1 MKIIN
6 VLIVA
11 SLVALI
17 SGCASKDKEV
27 FNMPATYWYEE
38 IAKEIKAQDLEKAD
52 SRYTSLASEHIES
65 PLLPDAMMML
75 ANAHIQDEEYVLAN
89 FYLDEYLKRY
99 GNKANADHVR
109 YMKIKANYEA
119 FPNPN
124 RNQQLL
130 LDTIVQT
137 KDFLAKYPNSKFR
150 PLAET
155 ILARLEMGEYFLNE
169 NIKDL
174 YNRVD
179 KPDAAQL
186 YDEKLKKSSLGDAK
200 IIEPNVPWYRS
211 WFEKK

>member
-1 MKIIN
+1 MKIAN

-11 SLVALI
+11 SLVAFM

-38 IAKEIKAQDLEKAD
+38 IAKQIKSQDLEKAD
-52 SRYTSLASEHIES
+52 SLYTSLASEHIES

-75 ANAHIQDEEYVLAN
+75 ANAHMQDEEYVLAN

-99 GNKANADHVR
+99 GSKANADHVR
-109 YMKIKANYEA
+109 FMKIKANYEA

-130 LDTIVQT
+130 IDTINQT
-137 KDFLAKYPNSKFR
+137 KDFLARYPNSKFR

-155 ILARLEMGEYFLNE
+155 ILLRLELGEYFLDE

-174 YNRVD
+174 YSRVD
-179 KPDAAQL
+179 KPEAAKA
-186 YDEKLKKSSLGDAK
+186 YDEKLKKSSLGEAK
-200 IIEPNVPWYRS
+200 IVEPKIPWYRS
-211 WFEKK
+211 WFEKQ

>member
-75 ANAHIQDEEYVLAN
+75 ANAHMQDEEYVLAN

-109 YMKIKANYEA
+109 FMKIKANYEA

-155 ILARLEMGEYFLNE
+155 ILVRLEMGEYFLDE

-174 YNRVD
+174 YTRVD
-179 KPDAAQL
+179 KPEAAKL
-186 YDEKLKKSSLGDAK
+186 YDEKLKKSSLGEAK
-200 IIEPNVPWYRS
+200 IVEPNIPWYRS

>member
-1 MKIIN
+1 MKIAN

-11 SLVALI
+11 SLVAFM

-38 IAKEIKAQDLEKAD
+38 IAKQIKSQDLEKAD
-52 SRYTSLASEHIES
+52 SFYTSLASEHIES

-75 ANAHIQDEEYVLAN
+75 ANAHMQDEEYVLAN

-99 GNKANADHVR
+99 GSKANADHVR

-179 KPDAAQL
+179 KPNAAEL

>member
-99 GNKANADHVR
+99 GSKANADHVR

>member
-1 MKIIN
+1 MKIAN

-11 SLVALI
+11 SLVAFM

-38 IAKEIKAQDLEKAD
+38 IAKQIKSQDLEKAD
-52 SRYTSLASEHIES
+52 SFYTSLASEHIES

-75 ANAHIQDEEYVLAN
+75 ANAHMQDEEYVLAN

-99 GNKANADHVR
+99 GSKANADHVR
-109 YMKIKANYEA
+109 FMKIKANYEA

-130 LDTIVQT
+130 IDTINQT
-137 KDFLAKYPNSKFR
+137 KDFLARYPDSKFR

-155 ILARLEMGEYFLNE
+155 ILLRLELGEYFLDS

-174 YNRVD
+174 YSRVD
-179 KPDAAQL
+179 KPEAAKA
-186 YDEKLKKSSLGDAK
+186 YDEKLKKSSHGEAK
-200 IIEPNVPWYRS
+200 IVEPKIPWYRS
-211 WFEKK
+211 WFEKQ

>member
-1 MKIIN
+1 MKIAN

-11 SLVALI
+11 SLMVLI

-65 PLLPDAMMML
+65 PLLPEAMMML

-155 ILARLEMGEYFLNE
+155 ILVRLQLGEYFLDE

-174 YNRVD
+174 YSRVD
-179 KPDAAQL
+179 KPEASKSFE
-186 YDEKLKKSSLGDAK
+186 EKLKQSSLGEAK
-200 IIEPNVPWYRS
+200 IVEPNIPWYRS

>member
-1 MKIIN
+1 MKIAN

-11 SLVALI
+11 SLVAFM
-17 SGCASKDKEV
+17 SGCASNDKEV

-38 IAKEIKAQDLEKAD
+38 IAKQIKSQDLETAD
-52 SRYTSLASEHIES
+52 SFYTSLASEHIES

-75 ANAHIQDEEYVLAN
+75 ANAHMQDEEYVLAN

-99 GNKANADHVR
+99 GSKANADHVR
-109 YMKIKANYEA
+109 FMKIKANYEA

-130 LDTIVQT
+130 IDTINQT
-137 KDFLAKYPNSKFR
+137 KDFLARYPDSKFR

-155 ILARLEMGEYFLNE
+155 ILLRLELGEYFLDS

-174 YNRVD
+174 YSRVD
-179 KPDAAQL
+179 KPEAAKA
-186 YDEKLKKSSLGDAK
+186 YDEKLKKSSLGEAK
-200 IIEPNVPWYRS
+200 IVEPKIPWYRS
-211 WFEKK
+211 WFEKQ

>member
-1 MKIIN
+1 MKIAN

-11 SLVALI
+11 SLVAFM
-17 SGCASKDKEV
+17 SGCASKDKDV
-27 FNMPATYWYEE
+27 FNMPAIYWYEE
-38 IAKEIKAQDLEKAD
+38 IAKEIKNQDLEKAD
-52 SRYTSLASEHIES
+52 SFYTSLASEHIES
-65 PLLPDAMMML
+65 PLLPEAMMML
-75 ANAHIQDEEYVLAN
+75 SNAHIQEEEYILAN

-137 KDFLAKYPNSKFR
+137 KDFLVRYPDSKFR

-155 ILARLEMGEYFLNE
+155 ILVRLEMGEYFLDG

-174 YNRVD
+174 YTRVD
-179 KPDAAQL
+179 KPEAAKS
-186 YDEKLKKSSLGDAK
+186 YEEKLKKSSLGEAK
-200 IIEPNVPWYRS
+200 IVEPKIPWYRS
-211 WFEKK
+211 WFEKQ

>member
-1 MKIIN
+1 MKIAN

-11 SLVALI
+11 SLVAFM
-17 SGCASKDKEV
+17 SGCASKDKDV
-27 FNMPATYWYEE
+27 FNMPAIYWYEE
-38 IAKEIKAQDLEKAD
+38 IAKEIKNQDLEKAD
-52 SRYTSLASEHIES
+52 SFYTSLASEHIES
-65 PLLPDAMMML
+65 PLLPEAMMML
-75 ANAHIQDEEYVLAN
+75 SNAHIQEEEYILAN

-137 KDFLAKYPNSKFR
+137 KDFLARYPDSKFR

-155 ILARLEMGEYFLNE
+155 ILVRLEMGEYFLDG

-174 YNRVD
+174 YTRVD
-179 KPDAAQL
+179 KPEAAKS
-186 YDEKLKKSSLGDAK
+186 YDEKLKKSSLGEAK
-200 IIEPNVPWYRS
+200 IVEPKIPWYRS
-211 WFEKK
+211 WFEKQ

>member
-1 MKIIN
+1 MKIVN

-11 SLVALI
+11 SLVAFM

-38 IAKEIKAQDLEKAD
+38 IAKQIKSQDLEKAD
-52 SRYTSLASEHIES
+52 SLYTSLASEHIES

-75 ANAHIQDEEYVLAN
+75 ANAHMQDEEYVLAN

-99 GNKANADHVR
+99 GSKANADHVR
-109 YMKIKANYEA
+109 FMKIKANYEA

-130 LDTIVQT
+130 IDTINQT
-137 KDFLAKYPNSKFR
+137 KDFLARYPDSKFR

-155 ILARLEMGEYFLNE
+155 ILLRLELGEYFLDS

-174 YNRVD
+174 YSRVD
-179 KPDAAQL
+179 KPEAAKA
-186 YDEKLKKSSLGDAK
+186 YDEKLKKSSLGEAK
-200 IIEPNVPWYRS
+200 IVEPKIPWYRS
-211 WFEKK
+211 WFEKQ

>member
-1 MKIIN
+1 MKIAN

-11 SLVALI
+11 SLVAFM
-17 SGCASKDKEV
+17 SGCASKDKDV
-27 FNMPATYWYEE
+27 FNMPAIYWYEE
-38 IAKEIKAQDLEKAD
+38 IAKEIKNQDLEKAD
-52 SRYTSLASEHIES
+52 SLYTSLASEHIES
-65 PLLPDAMMML
+65 PLLPEAMMML
-75 ANAHIQDEEYVLAN
+75 SNAHIQEEEYVLAN

-137 KDFLAKYPNSKFR
+137 KDFIVRYPDSKFR

-155 ILARLEMGEYFLNE
+155 ILVRLEMGEYFLDG

-174 YNRVD
+174 YTRVD
-179 KPDAAQL
+179 KPEAAKS
-186 YDEKLKKSSLGDAK
+186 YDEKLKKSSLGEAK
-200 IIEPNVPWYRS
+200 IVEPKIPWYRS
-211 WFEKK
+211 WFEKQ

>member
-1 MKIIN
+1 MKITN

-11 SLVALI
+11 SLVAFM
-17 SGCASKDKEV
+17 SGCASKDKDV
-27 FNMPATYWYEE
+27 FNMPAIYWYEE
-38 IAKEIKAQDLEKAD
+38 IAKEIKNQDLEKAD
-52 SRYTSLASEHIES
+52 SLYTSLASEHIES
-65 PLLPDAMMML
+65 PLLPEAMMML
-75 ANAHIQDEEYVLAN
+75 SNAHIQEEEYILAN

-137 KDFLAKYPNSKFR
+137 KDFIVRYPDSKFR

-155 ILARLEMGEYFLNE
+155 ILVRLEMGEYFLDG

-174 YNRVD
+174 YTRVD
-179 KPDAAQL
+179 KPEAAKS
-186 YDEKLKKSSLGDAK
+186 YDEKLKKSSLGEAK
-200 IIEPNVPWYRS
+200 IVEPKIPWYRS
-211 WFEKK
+211 WFEKQ

>member
-75 ANAHIQDEEYVLAN
+75 ANAHIQDEEYILAN

-155 ILARLEMGEYFLNE
+155 ILVRLEMGEYFLDE

-174 YNRVD
+174 YTRVD
-179 KPDAAQL
+179 KPDAAKL
-186 YDEKLKKSSLGDAK
+186 YDEKLKKSSLGEAK
-200 IIEPNVPWYRS
+200 IVEPNIPWYRS